1 MKDRLTSL
9 KKSENKGTQELVQ
22 DPIDS
27 LEEIK
32 KSFRRNVYKDDM
44 DQFFWVKKYDK
55 LQRGDNFVD
64 AEGKGNVFCFVLFCF
79 GLIWVNIHWA
89 NVWGRGL
96 PLPWKNDN

>member
-44 DQFFWVKKYDK
+44 DQFF
-55 LQRGDNFVD
+55 
-64 AEGKGNVFCFVLFCF
+64 
-79 GLIWVNIHWA
+79 
-89 NVWGRGL
+89 
-96 PLPWKNDN
+96 

>member
-32 KSFRRNVYKDDM
+32 KS
-44 DQFFWVKKYDK
+44 DK

-79 GLIWVNIHWA
+79 GLV
-89 NVWGRGL
+89 
-96 PLPWKNDN
+96 